1 MSKTSTAD
9 RGLFRRRG
17 SPYWWIRYADRNGRI
32 HRQSTSTRSKKLAR
46 EILAKQKVLV
56 AENRHMDV
64 KKVPKTTF
72 YELCDRYWK
81 LDGKQKRM
89 KGLSH
94 MLEIW
99 KRWFGNLPVKE
110 MDQQKVEKFLVER
123 MEEKRLSP
131 ATRNRHLAHLS
142 SMFNKG
148 KEWGLVTENPAQGI
162 KPLREN
168 GARTRFLDG
177 DEIQQLLAASSENF
191 RPILITALH
200 TGMRKG
206 EILKLIWSDVDFRN
220 RIITVQ
226 DSKSGKKRMIP
237 MDDTVYETLRVL
249 PSRFKKGYVFPSP
262 VGKGK
267 PLYDCRKQF
276 SNAVKQAGIHNFR
289 FHDLRHTFA
298 SHLVMSG
305 VDLMTVKELLGHAT
319 LTITIRYSH
328 LAPDHRMKAIKTLDS
343 AYLTDTKTDTV
354 GNSGIDALAQVVE
367 NTRMG
372 T

>member
-1 MSKTSTAD
+1 
-9 RGLFRRRG
+9 
-17 SPYWWIRYADRNGRI
+17 
-32 HRQSTSTRSKKLAR
+32 
-46 EILAKQKVLV
+46 
-56 AENRHMDV
+56 
-64 KKVPKTTF
+64 
-72 YELCDRYWK
+72 
-81 LDGKQKRM
+81 M

-99 KRWFGNLPVKE
+99 KKGLGNVPVCE
-110 MDQQKVEKFLVER
+110 LNQQRVEKFLNDRMAER
-123 MEEKRLSP
+123 KLSP

-142 SMFNKG
+142 SMFNRG
-148 KEWGLVTENPAQGI
+148 KEWGLITSNPAQGI

-177 DEIQQLLAASSENF
+177 DEIERLLAASTQTF
-191 RPILITALH
+191 RPILVTALH

-206 EILKLIWSDVDFRN
+206 EILNLKWADVDFTN
-220 RIITVQ
+220 RIITIQ
-226 DSKSGKKRMIP
+226 ESKSGKKRMLP
-237 MDDTVYETLRVL
+237 MDDTVCETLKVL

-262 VGKGK
+262 MGEGK

-276 SNAVKQAGIHNFR
+276 SNAVKQADIHNFR
-289 FHDLRHTFA
+289 FHDCRHTFA

-319 LTITIRYSH
+319 LTMTMRYTH
-328 LAPDHRMKAIKTLDS
+328 LAPDHRMRAIKILDS
-343 AYLTDTKTDTV
+343 AYRTDTKSDTAE
-354 GNSGIDALAQVVE
+354 NSGIDALAQVVE

>member
-1 MSKTSTAD
+1 
-9 RGLFRRRG
+9 
-17 SPYWWIRYADRNGRI
+17 
-32 HRQSTSTRSKKLAR
+32 
-46 EILAKQKVLV
+46 
-56 AENRHMDV
+56 
-64 KKVPKTTF
+64 
-72 YELCDRYWK
+72 
-81 LDGKQKRM
+81 M

-99 KRWFGNLPVKE
+99 KKGLGNVPVCE
-110 MDQQKVEKFLVER
+110 LNQQRVEKFLNDR
-123 MEEKRLSP
+123 MAEKKLSP

-142 SMFNKG
+142 SMFNRG
-148 KEWGLVTENPAQGI
+148 KEWGLITSNPAQGI

-177 DEIQQLLAASSENF
+177 DEIERLLAASTQTF
-191 RPILITALH
+191 RPILVTALH

-206 EILKLIWSDVDFRN
+206 EILKLRWSDVDFN
-220 RIITVQ
+220 NSIITIQ
-226 DSKSGKKRMIP
+226 ESKSGKKRMLP
-237 MDDTVYETLRVL
+237 MDDTVCETLKVL

-262 VGKGK
+262 MGEGK

-276 SNAVKQAGIHNFR
+276 SNAVKQADIHNFR

-319 LTITIRYSH
+319 LTMTMRYTH
-328 LAPDHRMKAIKTLDS
+328 LAPDHRMRAIKILDS
-343 AYLTDTKTDTV
+343 AYRTDTKSDTV
-354 GNSGIDALAQVVE
+354 ENSGIDALAQVVE